1 MRLAS
6 PRDVPVT
13 SGGMGVS
20 LVRTVYGPCAQAMP
34 TARASRS
41 GSQAAASVAS
51 SNRPND
57 TESESSSV
65 ADREEQEELVL
76 SEQESVEGAEQE
88 EPPAAARGGGGRGRG
103 ARGGR
108 GRSHG
113 AAPAAAAPVA
123 APGRGAGRGAAGAAK
138 YTWVNVA
145 QHVFTPR
152 AEFQGKSVPELGA
165 IFDGLL
171 HDSQPYE
178 FFARVDASCMSAL

>member
-1 MRLAS
+1 
-6 PRDVPVT
+6 
-13 SGGMGVS
+13 
-20 LVRTVYGPCAQAMP
+20 
-34 TARASRS
+34 
-41 GSQAAASVAS
+41 VAS

-65 ADREEQEELVL
+65 ADREEQEELVQ

-103 ARGGR
+103 ARGRRGR
-108 GRSHG
+108 GHG

-178 FFARVDASCMSAL
+178 FFARVDASCNYVSLVRTVYDLVQNPPLWLRSRRDRARGLRSFSSVARSLSV